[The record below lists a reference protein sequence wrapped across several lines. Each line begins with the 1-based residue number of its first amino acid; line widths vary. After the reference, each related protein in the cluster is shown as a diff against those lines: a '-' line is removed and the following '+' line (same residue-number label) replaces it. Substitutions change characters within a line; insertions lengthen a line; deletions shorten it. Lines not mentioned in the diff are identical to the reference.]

1 MSDEAVGYVWKC
13 GAKRADLLVLSAM
26 ADCADSEGVVIGN
39 VDRLHEDT
47 GYPHGTIHAV
57 LKRQARKGV
66 LRPLSDENG
75 NVYGNVHPLTRGRAA
90 GWPMFRLAIYG
101 DDGRRLAR

>member
-1 MSDEAVGYVWKC
+1 MSDTAVGYVRKC

-26 ADCADSEGVVIGN
+26 ADGADSEGVVIGN
-39 VDRLHEDT
+39 VDRLHNDT

-57 LKRQARKGV
+57 LKRQTRKGV
-66 LRPLSDENG
+66 LRPLNDENG
-75 NVYGNVHPLTRGRAA
+75 NVFGNVHPLTKGHAA